1 MLNNPCKRRFLL
13 TVSIF
18 ILINSLYSQI
28 TDWKLYDSRNLK
40 GKVASCTTH
49 EYNYYAKSGPQL
61 KFIPQGALPHSSI
74 DEEFNKD
81 GYRTNVTRIWRLE
94 FNNTYYGA
102 DTERAVIFYDTFN
115 RVVSYY
121 EESVSPGR
129 NRSATTNYIYSG
141 SVIKLT
147 EPSHFYSEE
156 LVDRECF
163 DDDWHFHYQHF
174 HRLTFASEKTIQI
187 TKINPSTNANI
198 NDWDSTIYEFGLING
213 FGKCVFREK
222 HSSGKFSYPSDD
234 FSCTE
239 RYVRTGDSCSNLVL
253 VNGSWIYGNRYNNI
267 NNRQGVDIRDFQ
279 KKKCNFPWDDTTWLK
294 KRLEQIE
301 IRNAELENCGFVDSL
316 LLKDYE
322 LFHEIPIFEYDGCG
336 NWIKLQIFDVKNDE
350 LLIQKTR
357 NIKYYTD

>member
-49 EYNYYAKSGPQL
+49 EYNYYSKSGPGV
-61 KFIPQGALPHSSI
+61 KFIQQGALPHSSI

-81 GYRTNVTRIWRLE
+81 GYRTNVTRIGRLE
-94 FNNTYYGA
+94 FNNTYYGTE
-102 DTERAVIFYDTFN
+102 TERAVIFYDTFN

-121 EESVSPGR
+121 EESVGPRS

-147 EPSHFYSEE
+147 EPCHFYSEE
-156 LVDRECF
+156 LVDKELF
-163 DDDWHFHYQHF
+163 DPDWLFEYQNF

-187 TKINPSTNANI
+187 TKINPRIDANI

-222 HSSGKFSYPSDD
+222 HSSGIL
-234 FSCTE
+234 E

-267 NNRQGVDIRDFQ
+267 HNRQGVDIRDFQ
-279 KKKCNFPWDDTTWLK
+279 KKKCNFPYDDTIWLK

-316 LLKDYE
+316 LFKDYE